1 MAQTTRIF
9 QTFSAKTDKQKR
21 AERRQKSKSQTTNN
35 MKSQNKE
42 VPALYP
48 TSAGVQANESDTPE
62 TNCSNDNAMYP
73 IEVQQAQQTNEST
86 DKANAF
92 KENLPEY
99 KKICDKVYEAA
110 DVENNAA
117 EVEPML
123 PPVIS

>member
-1 MAQTTRIF
+1 MSKWIF
-9 QTFSAKTDKQKR
+9 QTFAAPAINPNGEDPNRNK
-21 AERRQKSKSQTTNN
+21 KSQTTNN